1 MSDINENSLEQTS
14 SPSPEEEDLIRR
26 STKKQKGDGSFLPPR
41 TLRSYKDS
49 LVNPE
54 GYWQDHTMQET
65 MHTEDTNEVTS
76 DVEDNID
83 EDIPII
89 LLSKAEKERINAPW
103 RSALIIKAF
112 GKSVGFKYMDFKIRM
127 DYWKAING
135 GPWFINQQFLTIRRW
150 SPGFRPSE
158 AKISTTAVWAR
169 LPELPIELYDMNIL
183 RRIGNQLGSLLKV
196 DARTMDNERGR
207 YARLCVQIDLEQPL
221 IPRIQA
227 CPSKIAPASPMSPK
241 TPENTHPPSFE
252 QDSSNFGKWMISLIQ
267 IPTFRILPVLQPILP
282 MAQPAQ
288 AYRLNRPNT
297 QNRRHYPN
305 RNLHRNQNAPN
316 QPRPH
321 HQPQTPTPS
330 IHTSTLSTTHTNN
343 TISGELG
350 STQEGYTASHW
361 RSPSEMAS
369 GMPDPILDTS
379 RSRNGTS
386 FKNSNPSNPCEYTVR
401 PGSNQP
407 DFRTSDCVSH
417 DHAHIQHLPSMERTP
432 SSDSWTSTDQENS
445 EWHRDNI
452 RATRCRSPRS
462 HDHSHILGEHPNS
475 HSLPDNRQ
483 HHHPGGNSSETPV
496 IQIISRSPSI
506 RHASRALLPSGDEPK
521 CTNNSYPQSES
532 PKQNPHQE
540 ERIFRGAGNPNFCRN
555 FADLLRSHR
564 PSIDVLVETRIS
576 GQRAEDISSML
587 GFNRVCRSEAVGFRG
602 GIWLLWNSG
611 ESMPALNLDTR
622 LNFWD
627 QLANFASTHNAH
639 WVVAGDFNDILSSHE
654 KFSSSPANP
663 KRISA
668 FHNCLNTCNL
678 LDLGFNG
685 PRFTWT
691 NKRDRGLVMER
702 LDRFFCN
709 PSWQQLFEESTV
721 LHLPRVHS
729 DHTPI
734 LLDTEPAQHHF
745 GDRPFRFETIWLTD
759 LSFPKLVHESWQ
771 TFPNNVNLALADF
784 TTRVTSWNKQEF
796 GNIFYRKR
804 RLLARINGVQKALA
818 RHPSDSLLK
827 LETDLSNQFQSV
839 LRMEEEFWALK
850 SRMEWSL
857 LGDRNTSF
865 FHTSVLCRRHRNK
878 IWCLKDSMGNWSQ
891 STTQLK
897 TLIRDYFVTLYS
909 TECTSSD
916 LCNSLVPNGVSF
928 SEEIK
933 AILDVDVSKQEIVAA
948 FKSFKPYKAPGPD
961 GFHPVGKPE
970 LIQQFRPIGLCNTIY
985 KAITKV
991 LVNRLKPYLSDVVH
1005 PLQASFVPGRKA
1017 SDNVILVQEIIHSM
1031 SISRSKIGNMAIKID
1046 LEKAYDRLEWSF
1058 IRLTLQYFN
1067 LPQWW
1072 IDLIMSCISSSH
1084 LSILVN
1090 GEKTDSFAHSRGIRQ
1105 GDPLSPYIFIL
1116 CMEYLAWLIQGEVTN
1131 GSWKGIKVSRQ
1142 GPTFSHIFFADD
1154 LVLFA
1159 KATKANCRTINKVL
1173 NTFCQASGQKINN
1186 SKSCIYMPAT
1196 TSPSNI
1202 AMVKSEL
1209 GIKVSN
1215 NFGKYLGV
1223 PIITDARDKKAFEF
1237 IIEKVRDKLAGWK
1250 AKTLSMAGRC
1260 TLINSVSSAIPTHVM
1275 QCCLIPSKTCAEL
1288 DKLNRN
1294 FLWGDSSAKKKLHL
1308 IKWDSVSRPKEE
1320 GGLGIKRSR
1329 CRNKVLL
1336 AKRLWDFCL
1345 GSVENWAVAL
1355 RNKYSPTRS
1364 RVCRKS
1370 ISWKSLQQ
1378 ATPICDKGMGHLIQ
1392 NGRTIKFWTD
1402 NWQNLGSIRNLISGP
1417 LLQHEESLLLNEFWD
1432 PNGAWCFDKL
1442 SSSVCAWVKY
1452 WAQDKNS
1459 PSQFPQFQWKD
1470 IFPVLIWT
1478 IWTARNKWVKEKIP
1492 FDINLILRRTKTITT
1507 ELWFNLPQKGPRSNS
1522 ETILVYW
1529 RPPPTDFFKLNT
1541 DGSAEGNP
1549 GLAGAGGI
1557 IRNHTGGWIKGFSR
1571 KIGVTNSLAA
1581 ELWGLRDGLIL
1592 AHQQNIKKI
1601 IIELDAKAVSHTG
1614 V

>member
-1 MSDINENSLEQTS
+1 MEQVLSAQIPQLPVNTQFGRVVINLTSELAIVSPTIMLTSNVSPLWREPRAVILGLPPTRRIQNGTGIISEPQDVEVHATMTTVISLEST
-14 SPSPEEEDLIRR
+14 LIHIP
-26 STKKQKGDGSFLPPR
+26 FLMTDNITILVEIHQR
-41 TLRSYKDS
+41 LRSFRLSIDLRPLGMLQGPSYR
-49 LVNPE
+49 VVMNPSAPITPIPN
-54 GYWQDHTMQET
+54 QHLLNRTHT
-65 MHTEDTNEVTS
+65 
-76 DVEDNID
+76 
-83 EDIPII
+83 
-89 LLSKAEKERINAPW
+89 
-103 RSALIIKAF
+103 
-112 GKSVGFKYMDFKIRM
+112 
-127 DYWKAING
+127 
-135 GPWFINQQFLTIRRW
+135 RRREFSGRF
-150 SPGFRPSE
+150 SPT
-158 AKISTTAVWAR
+158 STTN
-169 LPELPIELYDMNIL
+169 L
-183 RRIGNQLGSLLKV
+183 
-196 DARTMDNERGR
+196 
-207 YARLCVQIDLEQPL
+207 
-221 IPRIQA
+221 
-227 CPSKIAPASPMSPK
+227 
-241 TPENTHPPSFE
+241 
-252 QDSSNFGKWMISLIQ
+252 SSM
-267 IPTFRILPVLQPILP
+267 RILVW
-282 MAQPAQ
+282 
-288 AYRLNRPNT
+288 N
-297 QNRRHYPN
+297 
-305 RNLHRNQNAPN
+305 
-316 QPRPH
+316 
-321 HQPQTPTPS
+321 
-330 IHTSTLSTTHTNN
+330 
-343 TISGELG
+343 
-350 STQEGYTASHW
+350 
-361 RSPSEMAS
+361 
-369 GMPDPILDTS
+369 
-379 RSRNGTS
+379 
-386 FKNSNPSNPCEYTVR
+386 C
-401 PGSNQP
+401 
-407 DFRTSDCVSH
+407 
-417 DHAHIQHLPSMERTP
+417 
-432 SSDSWTSTDQENS
+432 
-445 EWHRDNI
+445 
-452 RATRCRSPRS
+452 
-462 HDHSHILGEHPNS
+462 
-475 HSLPDNRQ
+475 
-483 HHHPGGNSSETPV
+483 
-496 IQIISRSPSI
+496 
-506 RHASRALLPSGDEPK
+506 
-521 CTNNSYPQSES
+521 
-532 PKQNPHQE
+532 
-540 ERIFRGAGNPNFCRN
+540 RGAGNPNFCRN

-564 PSIDVLVETRIS
+564 PSIAVLVETRIS

-611 ESMPALNLDTR
+611 EVSLDVLMVTDQAIHASVQVSPSKPHWLLSAVYASPHLDTR

-759 LSFPKLVHESWQ
+759 PSFPKLVHESWQ

-865 FHTSVLCRRHRNK
+865 FHTSVLCRRHWNK

-961 GFHPVGKPE
+961 GFHPVFFQKFWHIVGDSTTKYLEDIFQKRTIPPKLNETLVCLIPKVGKPE

-1046 LEKAYDRLEWSF
+1046 LEKAYDRLEWNF
-1058 IRLTLQYFN
+1058 IRLTLKYFN

-1090 GEKTDSFAHSRGIRQ
+1090 GEKTDSFAPSRGIRQ

-1142 GPTFSHIFFADD
+1142 GPTFSHIFFADN

-1275 QCCLIPSKTCAEL
+1275 QCCLLPSKTCAEL
-1288 DKLNRN
+1288 DKLNRS

-1329 CRNKVLL
+1329 CRNKALL
-1336 AKRLWDFCL
+1336 AKRLWDFRL

-1402 NWQNLGSIRNLISGP
+1402 NWQNLGPIRNLISGP
-1417 LLQHEESLLLNEFWD
+1417 LLQHEESLLLNECWD

-1442 SSSVCAWVKY
+1442 SVSLLPSITNTILAVPRPFLSPLEDGICWQPSSNGSFDSKSAYKIALNLEQAPPSAGCWKWIWKLNTLPRIIFFIWQLCHERLPTKVLLSHRKIIQDNLCHLCQTNPESCMHLLRDCPSIIPLWYSMGFTSTSHFFTQSSVCAWVKY

-1478 IWTARNKWVKEKIP
+1478 IWTARNKWVMEKIP

-1601 IIELDAKAVSHTG
+1601 IIELDAKAVIDLVQPANLIPLSHHPYRALI
-1614 V
+1614 VDCRSLI